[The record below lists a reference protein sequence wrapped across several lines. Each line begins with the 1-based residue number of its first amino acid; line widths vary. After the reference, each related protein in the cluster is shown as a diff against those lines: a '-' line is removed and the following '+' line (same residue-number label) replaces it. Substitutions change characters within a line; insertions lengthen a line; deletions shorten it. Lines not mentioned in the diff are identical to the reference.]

1 MSAPGFPVDHVGVLV
16 RVAQVVSNRDLDD
29 SEAMESIEALLSAAG
44 LLDDLWN
51 VIDPRTI
58 TIDVDVNAPTL
69 WSVT

>member
-1 MSAPGFPVDHVGVLV
+1 MSGTAFPVDHVGVLV